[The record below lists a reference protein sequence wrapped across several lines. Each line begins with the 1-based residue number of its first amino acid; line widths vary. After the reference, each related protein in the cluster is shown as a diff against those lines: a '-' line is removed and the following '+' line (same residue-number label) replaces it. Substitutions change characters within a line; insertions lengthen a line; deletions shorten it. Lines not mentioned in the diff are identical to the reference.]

1 MNAPLAWAALG
12 ITLVAIVGYEA
23 WLAWAAGRVPRR
35 LSQSAHALLREE
47 WFAAVGAQK
56 WSEVLAVQTLRN
68 ALMSATMT
76 ASTTAL
82 ALMGTLALTAPS
94 LHSSLDAGSAA
105 AMTPR
110 TALELALLAL
120 LFGSLFASTMAVRY
134 YNHAGFIGAIPV
146 ESEAR
151 ARWSATGS
159 AYVRWA
165 GLLYR

>member
-56 WSEVLAVQTLRN
+56 RSEVLAVQTLRN

-94 LHSSLDAGSAA
+94 LHSSLNAGSAA

-134 YNHAGFIGAIPV
+134 YNQAGFIGAIPV

-151 ARWSATGS
+151 AIERHGHCLRA
-159 AYVRWA
+159 
-165 GLLYR
+165 